1 MSPRSP
7 RGDIFWPDPAPAHR
21 VTPPSCYTGA
31 WGDIVPTETTKE
43 TNMLFKKFNIQPI
56 MSLRTEWR
64 EYHDTWFAGE
74 NYDPCFS
81 VGPLFIT
88 YNGDPKSHRAAKC
101 SIDIL
106 VSHDAVTT
114 EHTVISVVFTQSPNG
129 VKWAITREE
138 GHKTKVLHSGTARD
152 TDLLSG
158 NPCPELLK
166 ERMTKVANAAIELAK
181 VERTLMHI

>member
-1 MSPRSP
+1 MSP
-7 RGDIFWPDPAPAHR
+7 GLHGGTFFWPDPAPAHR

-43 TNMLFKKFNIQPI
+43 TNMLFKKFNMQAI

-81 VGPLFIT
+81 VGPLFST

-114 EHTVISVVFTQSPNG
+114 EHTAISVVFTQSPNG

>member
-1 MSPRSP
+1 
-7 RGDIFWPDPAPAHR
+7 
-21 VTPPSCYTGA
+21 
-31 WGDIVPTETTKE
+31 
-43 TNMLFKKFNIQPI
+43 MLFKKFNIEAI
-56 MSLRTEWR
+56 KAMRIEWR
-64 EYHDTWFAGE
+64 DYIETWFAGE

-81 VGPLFIT
+81 VGPLCII
-88 YNGDPKSHRAAKC
+88 YNGDPATHRAAKC
-101 SIDIL
+101 AIDIV

-114 EHTVISVVFTQSPNG
+114 EHTAVSVVFTQSPKG

-158 NPCPELLK
+158 NPCPALLK

>member
-1 MSPRSP
+1 M
-7 RGDIFWPDPAPAHR
+7 
-21 VTPPSCYTGA
+21 GA
-31 WGDIVPTETTKE
+31 WGDIVPAETTKE

-64 EYHDTWFAGE
+64 EYHDTWFAGK

-114 EHTVISVVFTQSPNG
+114 EHTAISVVFTQSPNG

-138 GHKTKVLHSGTARD
+138 GNKTKVLHSGTARD

-158 NPCPELLK
+158 NPCPALLK

>member
-1 MSPRSP
+1 M
-7 RGDIFWPDPAPAHR
+7 
-21 VTPPSCYTGA
+21 GA
-31 WGDIVPTETTKE
+31 WGDIVPAKTTKE

-64 EYHDTWFAGE
+64 EYHDTWFAGK

-106 VSHDAVTT
+106 LSHDAVTT
-114 EHTVISVVFTQSPNG
+114 EHTAISVVFTQSPNG

-158 NPCPELLK
+158 NPCPALLK
-166 ERMTKVANAAIELAK
+166 ERMTKVALAAIELAK

>member
-1 MSPRSP
+1 
-7 RGDIFWPDPAPAHR
+7 
-21 VTPPSCYTGA
+21 
-31 WGDIVPTETTKE
+31 
-43 TNMLFKKFNIQPI
+43 MLFKKFNIQPI

-64 EYHDTWFAGE
+64 EYHDTWFAGK

-106 VSHDAVTT
+106 LSHDAVTT
-114 EHTVISVVFTQSPNG
+114 ERTAISAVFTQSPNG
-129 VKWAITREE
+129 VKWVITREE
-138 GHKTKVLHSGTARD
+138 GNKTKVLHSGTARD